1 MTVRATRVTA
11 KSSKRDVGSGFMQ
24 SVIPLLKE
32 YTAKL
37 QDCVRE
43 ADQLRDELIQC
54 LDGNLNGNGA
64 RSHTEFRAL
73 RGQHI
78 EQRLERIQSRVQR
91 LTPPI
96 EDLDRRVSQMIEHG
110 QLDSELDRVDLK
122 LRLND
127 LEDALLAAQSI
138 DTHVPAPA

>member
-1 MTVRATRVTA
+1 
-11 KSSKRDVGSGFMQ
+11 MQ

-64 RSHTEFRAL
+64 SSHTEFRAL
-73 RGQHI
+73 RGQQI

-110 QLDSELDRVDLK
+110 QLDSELDRVELK

-127 LEDALLAAQSI
+127 LEDALFAAQSI
-138 DTHVPAPA
+138 DTHAPPPA